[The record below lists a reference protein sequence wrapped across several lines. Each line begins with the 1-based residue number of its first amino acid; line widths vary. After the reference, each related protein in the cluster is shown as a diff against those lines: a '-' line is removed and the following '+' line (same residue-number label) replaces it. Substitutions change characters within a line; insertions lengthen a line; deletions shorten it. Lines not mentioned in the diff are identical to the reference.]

1 MLVSYCNCEKM
12 GHVPSVARGCH
23 TNYNGSLN
31 TTIAGDIDDI
41 IYTTHPHIVILCILT
56 NLCSQMFVFSLIS
69 LFQKGMGASWID
81 LICAIKSQILLLL
94 EIHKGYKDAY
104 HFCFLISRI

>member
-56 NLCSQMFVFSLIS
+56 KYVYIVYKCVFRNLHDIFIPAL
-69 LFQKGMGASWID
+69 
-81 LICAIKSQILLLL
+81 
-94 EIHKGYKDAY
+94 
-104 HFCFLISRI
+104 